1 MKAYKKLETRFRE
14 MAVLRDAEAI
24 LHWDA
29 ATMLQPGSQ
38 ESRGEQL
45 AVLAAMRHRMI
56 NDPAIGDLL
65 AEAKAG
71 SALYNPWQRANLVE
85 MERSWQHQ
93 TCLPEALV
101 SQMVRCFSESEFRWR
116 DARANNDFVGFKPY
130 LEQIL
135 KLVREKAAIKSEALK
150 LEPYDALLDAY
161 DPGMRQDFIDPLFE
175 TLKKELPPLI
185 DQAVQK
191 NEDVSADW
199 SLPLAQQH
207 ALAAQLMTQLGF
219 PMEAGRLDT
228 STHPFCGGAKGDIRI
243 TARYDEKDF
252 SEGIY
257 AVLHETGHAL
267 YENGLPEEWRYQPVG
282 EARGMSLH
290 ESQSLFIEMQLGR
303 SRAFCTPLFKFLN
316 DMGKTIDID
325 QLYQHLI
332 SVERSFIRVDADE
345 VTYPTHVI
353 LRYELEKAM
362 LLGDLEVADL
372 PGAWGDLQEKL
383 LGVRPPTDREGC
395 LQDIH
400 WPGGD
405 FGYFPTYTIGAL
417 TAAQLMEAARKAL
430 PDLDNSIEAGNFKPL
445 TRWLKDNVH
454 ALASFKTT
462 PEIIEAATG
471 KPLEVTAFLAHIT
484 RRYL

>member
-1 MKAYKKLETRFRE
+1 MKAYETLEIRFRE
-14 MAVLRDAEAI
+14 MAVLGDAEAI

-38 ESRGEQL
+38 EARGEQL
-45 AVLAAMRHRMI
+45 ATLATMRHRMI
-56 NDPAIGDLL
+56 NDPAIGELL

-71 SALYNPWQRANLVE
+71 IALYNPWQRANLAE
-85 MERSWQHQ
+85 MQRSWQHQ
-93 TCLPEALV
+93 TCLPEAFV
-101 SQMVRCFSESEFRWR
+101 SQMVKCFSESEFRWR
-116 DARANNDFVGFKPY
+116 EARQNNDFAGFKPY
-130 LEQIL
+130 LQQIL

-161 DPGMRQDFIDPLFE
+161 DPGMRQAFIDPLFA

-185 DQAVQK
+185 DKAAEK
-191 NEDVSADW
+191 NKDVSGDW
-199 SLPLAQQH
+199 SLSLGQQH
-207 ALAAQLMTQLGF
+207 ALAGELMKRLGF
-219 PMEAGRLDT
+219 PMDAGRLDT

-267 YENGLPEEWRYQPVG
+267 YEDGLPVQWRYQPAG

-303 SRAFCTPLFKFLN
+303 SRAFCTPLAKLLLE
-316 DMGKTIDID
+316 MGKSVDPDT
-325 QLYQHLI
+325 LYKHLI

-362 LLGDLEVADL
+362 LSGELEVEDL
-372 PGAWGDLQEKL
+372 PEAWGDLQEKL

-430 PDLDNSIEAGNFKPL
+430 PNLDNSIEAGDFKPL
-445 TRWLKDNVH
+445 TGWLKDNVH
-454 ALASFKTT
+454 ALGSSKTT

-471 KPLEVTAFLAHIT
+471 KPLEVGAFLSHIT